1 MNKSKIKSS
10 VTLIVV
16 LLLIAAY
23 FLHTFLP
30 RSVWNV
36 IGVDRAEVAY
46 IELGGHVDVT
56 AAAET
61 GYPFNVV
68 MGNGIRIDDPAVI
81 ASLCDRIDALRVR
94 HLFLTEKRDYG
105 FIKQTEPVYATLVFY
120 DANGCS
126 LGSLD
131 VQNRES
137 IYEYVVYDRD
147 ALLLLLEDARN
158 IILEWMKNEAQTA
171 QKAQKFYL

>member
-1 MNKSKIKSS
+1 MNKSKIKSR
-10 VTLIVV
+10 VKLAIV

-46 IELGGHVDVT
+46 IELDGHVDVT

-68 MGNGIRIDDPAVI
+68 MGTGIRIDDPMVI
-81 ASLCDRIDALRVR
+81 NALCERIDALQVR
-94 HLFLTEKRDYG
+94 CLFLTEKRDYKPIG
-105 FIKQTEPVYATLVFY
+105 QTDTVYATLVFY
-120 DANGCS
+120 DANGYC
-126 LGSLD
+126 LGTLD
-131 VQNRES
+131 IRHTES
-137 IYEYVVYDRD
+137 IYEYVVYDRA
-147 ALLLLLEDARN
+147 ALLSLLDDVAD
-158 IILEWMKNEAQTA
+158 IILEWMENEAQTA
-171 QKAQKFYL
+171 Q